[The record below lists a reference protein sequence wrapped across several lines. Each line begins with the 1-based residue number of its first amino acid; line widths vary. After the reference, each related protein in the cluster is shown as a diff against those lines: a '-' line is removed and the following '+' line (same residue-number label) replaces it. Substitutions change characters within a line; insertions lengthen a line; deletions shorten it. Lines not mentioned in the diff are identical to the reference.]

1 MLLVVSIEIPDRS
14 PRPQVGFNT
23 MKKWNVLHRKV
34 NRGML
39 QYKIDTEENLRKDKI
54 LLDWQHTLCEE
65 WFDIISREKKPK
77 EKWFNNVIRKYSLLL
92 LEKIETS
99 PESIK
104 DYNSE
109 ATNTDFAGGKLVS
122 SADDNAN
129 KAATGT
135 ILALAK
141 GTWGDGEAKQ
151 RRLNT
156 SPDPTK
162 SNYGISETTIKALKD
177 KPSEINFGVPVEMS
191 AKLAKENGVDG

>member
-1 MLLVVSIEIPDRS
+1 MHVNPDLYIKISGSKEDRFHSIEIKSTKQDTIPGSSVQQIVSNEWTIFIKHNSSQIDVACSLYRNCITDKLPFPDRS

-99 PESIK
+99 PKSIK
-104 DYNSE
+104 DYIS
-109 ATNTDFAGGKLVS
+109 
-122 SADDNAN
+122 
-129 KAATGT
+129 
-135 ILALAK
+135 ILRK
-141 GTWGDGEAKQ
+141 NIID
-151 RRLNT
+151 
-156 SPDPTK
+156 
-162 SNYGISETTIKALKD
+162 
-177 KPSEINFGVPVEMS
+177 
-191 AKLAKENGVDG
+191 